1 MADIIDIDEARR
13 KRHRPSGSFAHLG
26 AAANLASV
34 ERLRRLSEGCAQ
46 VQELVFESLEVICDL
61 GGTDAIDRLSER
73 LILQIASR
81 VTVERGRDRAL
92 EMLANV
98 AVGTIEIESRDD
110 RQTNELES

>member
-13 KRHRPSGSFAHLG
+13 KRHGAFAHLG
-26 AAANLASV
+26 AATNLASV
-34 ERLRRLSEGCAQ
+34 GRLRRLSEGCAQ
-46 VQELVFESLEVICDL
+46 VQELVFESLEIICDL
-61 GGTDAIDRLSER
+61 GGTDAVDRLSER

-81 VTVERGRDRAL
+81 MTVERGRDRTL

-98 AVGTIEIESRDD
+98 AAGTIEIESQDD